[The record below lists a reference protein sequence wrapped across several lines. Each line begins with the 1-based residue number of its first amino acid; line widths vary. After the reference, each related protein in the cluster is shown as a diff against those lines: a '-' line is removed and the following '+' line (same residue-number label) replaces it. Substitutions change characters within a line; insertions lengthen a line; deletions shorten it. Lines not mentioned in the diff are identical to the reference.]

1 MDSQVICAGIVLAG
15 GESRRF
21 GSPKAIAKWNNR
33 TFIEYSIESLTPHV
47 DKILVITREELLI
60 SLTKYSSKF
69 IRILEDASRYKG
81 KGPLAGIYT
90 GMISQKADYYLVTPC
105 DMPLMN
111 SSMYRKWLTA
121 AQEGEYDCVI
131 PVLNG
136 KIYPLN
142 GVYKIT
148 CLPEIASCLQEN
160 IYKVLKLL
168 QRKNTK
174 YIEVE
179 DEEEH
184 FFKNVNTTNELNGII
199 EGEDNE
205 SV

>member
-21 GSPKAIAKWNNR
+21 GSPKAIAMWNNK
-33 TFIEYSIESLTPHV
+33 TFIEYSIESLMPHA
-47 DKILVITREELLI
+47 DKILVITREELLTT
-60 SLTKYSSKF
+60 LTKNSSKF
-69 IRILEDASRYKG
+69 IRILEDVPRYQG

-90 GMISQKADYYLVTPC
+90 GMISQRADYYLITPC
-105 DMPLMN
+105 DMPLMS
-111 SSMYRKWLTA
+111 SSMFKKWLTA

-142 GVYKIT
+142 GVYKKT
-148 CLPEIASCLQEN
+148 CLPDIAFCLQEN
-160 IYKVLKLL
+160 IYKVLELL
-168 QRKNTK
+168 ERKNTK

-179 DEEEH
+179 KEEEL
-184 FFKNVNTTNELNGII
+184 FFKNVNTPNELIGII
-199 EGEDNE
+199 EGERP
-205 SV
+205 